1 LARIAKRQLG
11 SSERS
16 GEIVALNPGLVPN
29 RLRVGQEIQLPPVGA
44 PPAGAWPTGTGPTGT
59 GPEGTPPA
67 GAPPAGAADL
77 LLQQIADAPSAGRP
91 PISEP
96 ASGSVAA
103 LADLT
108 SRYLDLQA
116 ELEVQGATAEETAKM
131 AEQGLLPQR
140 EALRAAVTLR
150 ALERKLVICE
160 QLIDGEIS
168 ATESELAWYER
179 RREECSPTEALQ
191 LDVLRRRA
199 ETRLRALQAVK

>member
-1 LARIAKRQLG
+1 
-11 SSERS
+11 
-16 GEIVALNPGLVPN
+16 
-29 RLRVGQEIQLPPVGA
+29 
-44 PPAGAWPTGTGPTGT
+44 
-59 GPEGTPPA
+59 
-67 GAPPAGAADL
+67 
-77 LLQQIADAPSAGRP
+77 
-91 PISEP
+91 
-96 ASGSVAA
+96 
-103 LADLT
+103 
-108 SRYLDLQA
+108 
-116 ELEVQGATAEETAKM
+116 
-131 AEQGLLPQR
+131 LLPQR